1 MADISLNTTVLYVTE
16 EITDGTA
23 VDQTAANQ
31 AVSVTSD
38 GFQLDPSFATIERN
52 NMTSSIEMPTPRLG
66 IKTSSASL
74 SVEVKANT
82 VAGVKPECDLLL
94 ECALGATRAN
104 TNTTTTITTTNLT
117 VIPVAL
123 VTGYAAG
130 DIVMFKD
137 TNGYHITPL
146 TAASANGTN
155 DDTVTCLV
163 PFAVA
168 PASNTVIEKFTTF
181 YGANSGHPSLTLT
194 AFMEDAYKIQ
204 SAGNK
209 VTSLSLEGFE
219 PSSIATFSFGLNGT
233 SYDETASTSSGLTAT
248 FDGAEPPTVLSACV
262 YKDGVQFPVSSFG
275 FSLENTISQK
285 LSTCS
290 PNGIIGQKV
299 TKRVV
304 TGSFSPYMATDS
316 TALFDAFNAETKFSL
331 FGYLANPTSTAG
343 QKKEVVAF
351 YLPICKITNM
361 PKADADG
368 LMQYNVEFQAE
379 PDTAGSSIYISFI

>member
-1 MADISLNTTVLYVTE
+1 
-16 EITDGTA
+16 
-23 VDQTAANQ
+23 
-31 AVSVTSD
+31 
-38 GFQLDPSFATIERN
+38 
-52 NMTSSIEMPTPRLG
+52 
-66 IKTSSASL
+66 
-74 SVEVKANT
+74 
-82 VAGVKPECDLLL
+82 
-94 ECALGATRAN
+94 
-104 TNTTTTITTTNLT
+104 
-117 VIPVAL
+117 
-123 VTGYAAG
+123 
-130 DIVMFKD
+130 
-137 TNGYHITPL
+137 
-146 TAASANGTN
+146 
-155 DDTVTCLV
+155 
-163 PFAVA
+163 
-168 PASNTVIEKFTTF
+168 
-181 YGANSGHPSLTLT
+181 
-194 AFMEDAYKIQ
+194 MEDAYKIQ